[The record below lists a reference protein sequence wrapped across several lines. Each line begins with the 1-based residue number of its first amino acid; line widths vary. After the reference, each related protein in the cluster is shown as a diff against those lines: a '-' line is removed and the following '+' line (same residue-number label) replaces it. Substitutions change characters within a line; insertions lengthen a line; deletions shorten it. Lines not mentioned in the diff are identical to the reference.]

1 MTNMMPQSPDNNQ
14 GPWADLEDY
23 SRTLVNAGNE
33 LHIIMGG
40 AGQGGTGSNG
50 GVTTTIAGGH
60 VQVPAQTW
68 KVILVQ
74 LQGTNDVARVTTS
87 TRVIA
92 VIMPNTQGIR
102 SNNWQQYRVSVDQVE
117 QLTGYNFFSNVPATT
132 QAVIESVVDNL

>member
-1 MTNMMPQSPDNNQ
+1 MTI
-14 GPWADLEDY
+14 
-23 SRTLVNAGNE
+23 T
-33 LHIIMGG
+33 
-40 AGQGGTGSNG
+40 
-50 GVTTTIAGGH
+50 GGH

-74 LQGTNDVARVTTS
+74 PQGTNDVARVTTS

-92 VIMPNTQGIR
+92 VLMPNTQGIR

-117 QLTGYNFFSNVPATT
+117 QLTGYNFLSNVPLSI